1 MAARAKAPIS
11 AIGNTALMRL
21 ILPIESG
28 KAGFTLIELMIVVV
42 LIGIMTAL
50 IIPEMKGT
58 YEEALLRSS
67 SRELVNVLSLA
78 SSRAVSINRL
88 HRVRLDR
95 LSGRYLIESG
105 ARGAE
110 RGSHFVPVRDVP
122 GCEGKIDARISMTFQ
137 KSGEEISEPAEP
149 HGTVDFGDA
158 IQAENRDDAITFY
171 ADGTA
176 DPSEILLQD
185 RDGFRL
191 ALRINPATARVRVV
205 ELERR

>member
-1 MAARAKAPIS
+1 
-11 AIGNTALMRL
+11 MRL
-21 ILPIESG
+21 IAPSAAG
-28 KAGFTLIELMIVVV
+28 KRAFTLIELMVVVV

-50 IIPEMKGT
+50 IVPEMKGT

-78 SSRAVSINRL
+78 SSRAVSINQL
-88 HRVRLDR
+88 HRVRLDSH
-95 LSGRYLIESG
+95 SGRYLVERRASG
-105 ARGAE
+105 GE
-110 RGSHFVPVRDVP
+110 TGIHFVPLRDVP

-149 HGTVDFGDA
+149 HGTVDSGDA

-176 DPSEILLQD
+176 DACEILLQD

>member
-1 MAARAKAPIS
+1 
-11 AIGNTALMRL
+11 MRL
-21 ILPIESG
+21 IAPSAAG
-28 KAGFTLIELMIVVV
+28 KRAFTLIELMVVVV

-50 IIPEMKGT
+50 IVPEMKGT

-78 SSRAVSINRL
+78 SSRAVSINQL
-88 HRVRLDR
+88 HRVRLDSH
-95 LSGRYLIESG
+95 SGRYLVGRRASG
-105 ARGAE
+105 GE
-110 RGSHFVPVRDVP
+110 TGVHFVPLRDVP

-149 HGTVDFGDA
+149 HGTVDSGDA

-176 DPSEILLQD
+176 DACEILLQD